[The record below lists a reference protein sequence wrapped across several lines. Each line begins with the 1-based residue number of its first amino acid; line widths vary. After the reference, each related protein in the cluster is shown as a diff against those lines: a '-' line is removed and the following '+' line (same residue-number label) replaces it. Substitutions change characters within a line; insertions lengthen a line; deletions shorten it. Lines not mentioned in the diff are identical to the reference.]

1 MNRRPGGPGSL
12 LPPLLAAALTL
23 LPVGSA
29 ASERVSLDVKD
40 ADVIDVLRLLATD
53 CGVDLVAD
61 ATLKHDKV
69 SLHLTRVTFN
79 QALSIMTEA
88 YALRIRHEGRALIV
102 GSATAVDSRTV
113 NPGGQSQ
120 GRTIT
125 LPLRYARSFEAA
137 KQLKGIIPDNAFVA
151 DDRQNAIIVT
161 GSPATE
167 AAARA
172 LLAAIDV
179 PTPQVMFEVRVADI
193 ALDAERDIGVLYGS
207 GGVGTTTY
215 LFQNKTIALTA
226 TLNGLVSDGRAQ
238 LLATPRLATLNN
250 REASLLVGENYPI
263 TTQTVTGGAA
273 TTSVQFVDIGVKL
286 RVTPTIGSD
295 GSITAEL
302 HPEFSALAGTNAQGF
317 PIITNRKIDATLRVN
332 RDETIVL
339 GGLLSDDETL
349 TTTKIPF
356 LGDIP
361 ILGEV
366 FRNRQRSHRKD
377 DVVFLITPHVI

>member
-1 MNRRPGGPGSL
+1 MHRFLATVLAFGL
-12 LPPLLAAALTL
+12 LSAPA
-23 LPVGSA
+23 VA
-29 ASERVSLDVKD
+29 ASDRISLDVKD
-40 ADVIDVLRLLATD
+40 ADVADVLRLIATD
-53 CGVDLVAD
+53 CGVDLVVD
-61 ATLKHDKV
+61 SSLRHDKV
-69 SLHLTRVTFN
+69 SLHLTRVTFD
-79 QALSIMTEA
+79 QALSVLARA
-88 YALRIRHEGRALIV
+88 YALRVRYDRDALIV
-102 GSATAVDSRTV
+102 GSLGSADPRFAQPADRTPMRTV
-113 NPGGQSQ
+113 
-120 GRTIT
+120 T
-125 LPLRYARSFEAA
+125 LALRYARSLDVV
-137 KQLKGIIPDNAFVA
+137 KQLKGVIPDGTYVA
-151 DDRQNAIIVT
+151 DDRQNAIVVT
-161 GSPATE
+161 GNAATE

-172 LLAAIDV
+172 LLAAVDV

-207 GGVGTTTY
+207 GGVGTSTY
-215 LFQNKTIALTA
+215 LFQNKTIPLTA
-226 TLNGLVSDGRAQ
+226 TLNALVSDGRAQ

-250 REASLLVGENYPI
+250 QEASLLVGENYPI

-332 RDETIVL
+332 KDETIVL

-349 TTTKIPF
+349 TLTKIPF

-366 FRNRQRSHRKD
+366 FRNRQKSHRKD
-377 DVVFLITPHVI
+377 DVVFLITPSVL

>member
-1 MNRRPGGPGSL
+1 MNGRLLASL
-12 LPPLLAAALTL
+12 LPPLLAAALA
-23 LPVGSA
+23 LPPVATALG
-29 ASERVSLDVKD
+29 EGVSLDVKD
-40 ADVIDVLRLLATD
+40 ADVFDVLRLLAVD
-53 CGVDLVAD
+53 CGIDLVAD
-61 ATLKHDKV
+61 ATLKHERV
-69 SLHLTRVTFN
+69 SLHLTGVTCL
-79 QALSIMTEA
+79 QALNVMTQA
-88 YALRIRHEGRALIV
+88 YALRVRREGRAFVV
-102 GSATAVDSRTV
+102 GSATSSDLHANDASPQTPGRAV
-113 NPGGQSQ
+113 
-120 GRTIT
+120 T
-125 LPLRYARSFEAA
+125 LLLRYARSFEAA
-137 KQLKGIIPDNAFVA
+137 KQLKGIIPDNAYVA
-151 DDRQNAIIVT
+151 DDKQNAVIVT
-161 GSPATE
+161 GGPSTE
-167 AAARA
+167 ATARA
-172 LLAAIDV
+172 LLSAIDV

-193 ALDAERDIGVLYGS
+193 ALDAERDMGVLYGS

-215 LFQNKTIALTA
+215 LFQNKTIPLTA
-226 TLNGLVSDGRAQ
+226 TLNALVSDGRAQ

-250 REASLLVGENYPI
+250 REASLLIGENYPI

-349 TTTKIPF
+349 TTTKVPF
-356 LGDIP
+356 LGDLP

-377 DVVFLITPHVI
+377 DVVFLITPHVL